1 MNTQNKRQ
9 PIAIK
14 NLADFKR
21 HIQPGTEILIKSHAI
36 HPDLIGLTRVV
47 TKVQT
52 NSFYSVIKGQPDN
65 KWSVCNGGNGIR
77 QDFDPASFYRFRGN
91 SIQIL
96 DRRRAGAPLCEI
108 ELYEKEQTA
117 TMDNKEKKTVISH
130 IPADNLRRMQNTEG
144 LVLQGCGGDPQDWL
158 DGINDLLTREDI
170 LLNGT
175 RFPECSVF
183 EHDGCTNILFPF
195 REDVRLDMGSLAMW
209 RLQTHDQ
216 FGGTWLSDYVSNRLG
231 GFEEPTKTQVP
242 KQTKPDCPLIGQD
255 GNIFNLTGIA
265 ARTLRRS
272 GLSDRASE
280 MTNRVYASGSYY
292 EALNIIGEYVNITSV
307 DEPNDSEDFDDD
319 ELDIDCDEEDDEDE
333 DEDYE
338 PSLS

>member
-1 MNTQNKRQ
+1 MNTKNKRQ

-77 QDFDPASFYRFRGN
+77 QDFEQASFYRFRGN

-117 TMDNKEKKTVISH
+117 TMDNKEKKRGEN
-130 IPADNLRRMQNTEG
+130 PLLFDGYQRFRR
-144 LVLQGCGGDPQDWL
+144 L
-158 DGINDLLTREDI
+158 
-170 LLNGT
+170 
-175 RFPECSVF
+175 
-183 EHDGCTNILFPF
+183 
-195 REDVRLDMGSLAMW
+195 
-209 RLQTHDQ
+209 
-216 FGGTWLSDYVSNRLG
+216 
-231 GFEEPTKTQVP
+231 
-242 KQTKPDCPLIGQD
+242 
-255 GNIFNLTGIA
+255 
-265 ARTLRRS
+265 
-272 GLSDRASE
+272 
-280 MTNRVYASGSYY
+280 
-292 EALNIIGEYVNITSV
+292 
-307 DEPNDSEDFDDD
+307 
-319 ELDIDCDEEDDEDE
+319 
-333 DEDYE
+333 
-338 PSLS
+338 